1 MCLCSWLSLHDL
13 HIMIYRRNA
22 PQNTQSWPK
31 WSQTLSWFLTLH
43 IWSCCSCPTPASW
56 AAPAPPALCPP
67 LVQQRMKESTH
78 SVGWLPVRLHE
89 YKAPRR
95 GPDLHGHDSVI
106 TRHLPLMGRWLRA
119 SAHAFTRIQHTP
131 GPSHQWTQPDTP
143 LSCLIKRL

>member
-1 MCLCSWLSLHDL
+1 M
-13 HIMIYRRNA
+13 
-22 PQNTQSWPK
+22 
-31 WSQTLSWFLTLH
+31 
-43 IWSCCSCPTPASW
+43 SW
-56 AAPAPPALCPP
+56 ACPI
-67 LVQQRMKESTH
+67 